1 MVCSTYMRLHIK
13 NFDTK
18 SLKKRYPLGYKVPQ
32 EPLFGD
38 FSFTAGKSYNLEYIY
53 MFNFKR
59 SLKKHYSFKKGKIKK
74 VWVFLHKNYPLTK
87 KSKNARMGKGKGSF
101 VRYCSRILQNHSMF
115 EFKGF
120 RFFDIVKIKK
130 IFNKKVNLPII
141 ICNTFFLKKDQR
153 HYYSNQGCFS
163 LRKYYQ

>member
-1 MVCSTYMRLHIK
+1 MRLHIK

-18 SLKKRYPLGYKVPQ
+18 SLKKRYFLGYKSLQGPF
-32 EPLFGD
+32 FGD
-38 FSFTAGKSYNLEYIY
+38 FSFNSGKSYNLEYIY

-59 SLKKHYSFKKGKIKK
+59 SLKKYYNFKKGKEKK
-74 VWVFLHKNYPLTK
+74 IWVFLPKNYPLTK
-87 KSKNARMGKGKGSF
+87 KSKNARMGKGKGGF
-101 VRYCSRILQNHSMF
+101 VRYCSRILLNHIIF

-120 RFFDIVKIKK
+120 RFFDILKIKK

-141 ICNTFFLKKDQR
+141 IRNTFFLKKDQK
-153 HYYSNQGCFS
+153 YYYYNQSCFT